1 MDTDTP
7 ADAAERAAGL
17 VKRMTLEEKCA
28 QLYSL
33 WRGVDADAGDMAP
46 HQSEQ
51 AGGARDAGADDPAAH
66 GLGQLTR
73 PFGSAPVPAAEGAA
87 NLAARQRKIRASS
100 RFGIAALAHEEC
112 LTGFM
117 AHGATIFPT
126 ALAWGATFDP
136 ELVGAMARQIGASMR
151 SVGVHQGLAP
161 VLDVVADSRWGRTEE
176 TMGEDPYLTG
186 TLATAYVSGLQ
197 ESGIIATLKHF
208 AGYSASHAA
217 RNFGPVFIG
226 PRQFAETYLT
236 PFEMAVRIGRAGS
249 VMPSYAANDGV
260 ASHANPQLLQSVLRD
275 EWGFEGTV
283 VSDYF
288 GVNFLNSLHGVAA
301 DRSEAAALALAG
313 GVDVELPN
321 VDCFGEPLRA
331 AVAAGRIEEDA
342 IDRAV
347 ERVLTQKIRL
357 GLLEEVPEPA
367 AVIDLD
373 PPEARALA
381 AEVARKSIVLLAND
395 GTLPLGPALGRVAL
409 VGPVADDKAVM
420 LGCYA
425 FPNHHGR
432 NDADTL
438 DPDDPYPHVDMGVA
452 IATLAGRLA
461 ADLRGTVIEHVPGG
475 TVLEATDADLAAAA
489 NAAAAADLAIVAVGD
504 RSGLFG
510 RGTSGEGCDAP
521 SHALPGRQSELLEA
535 VLDSGTPIVVVVIS
549 GRPYAL
555 GSAPERA
562 AAIVQAF
569 LPGQEGAGAVS
580 AVLTGAAEPEGRLP
594 VGVPARP
601 DSPPATY
608 LAPEL
613 ARRSSVS
620 SVDPT
625 ARYVFGHGLSYTEF
639 TWDAPELRS
648 GPEVG
653 PEGTVE
659 VAVRVRNTGDRPGA
673 EVVQLYLHDPVA
685 TAVRPVQRLVGFA
698 RLALAPGEAREARFA
713 MPVDLAAFVGVDGE
727 WVVEAGT
734 IELRLGRSAADTAA
748 AVRVEVTGTRRLES
762 GTRALATQVTSET
775 VVG

>member
-7 ADAAERAAGL
+7 AQAAERAAGL

-28 QLYSL
+28 QLSSL
-33 WRGVDADAGDMAP
+33 WRGVDADTGHMAP

-51 AGGARDAGADDPAAH
+51 TGGVAEDEATAH

-73 PFGSAPVPAAEGAA
+73 PFGSAPVDAAEGAA
-87 NLAARQRKIRASS
+87 TLAALQRQIRSSS

-117 AHGATIFPT
+117 AHGATIFPA

-136 ELVGAMARQIGASMR
+136 DLVGAMARQIGDTMR
-151 SVGVHQGLAP
+151 AVGVHQGLAP

-186 TLATAYVSGLQ
+186 TLGTAYVEGLQ
-197 ESGIIATLKHF
+197 EAGIIATLKHF

-217 RNFGPVFIG
+217 RNFGPVFMG

-236 PFEMAVRIGRAGS
+236 PFEMAVRIGRARS
-249 VMPSYAANDGV
+249 VMASYAANDGV
-260 ASHANPQLLQSVLRD
+260 PSHANHRLLHGVLRD

-283 VSDYF
+283 VADYF
-288 GVNFLNSLHGVAA
+288 GVNFLGSLHGVAA
-301 DRSEAAALALAG
+301 DRSEAARLALAG
-313 GVDVELPN
+313 GIDVELPN
-321 VDCFGEPLRA
+321 VDCYGEPLRA
-331 AVAAGRIEEDA
+331 AVAAGRIEEDV

-347 ERVLTQKIRL
+347 ERVLTQKIGL
-357 GLLEEVPEPA
+357 GLLENLPEPDEA
-367 AVIDLD
+367 IDLD

-395 GTLPLGPALGRVAL
+395 GTLPLEASPGRIAL

-432 NDADTL
+432 NDADDIDT
-438 DPDDPYPHVDMGVA
+438 DDPYPHVDMGVA
-452 IATLAGRLA
+452 IATLAESLA
-461 ADLRGTVIEHVPGG
+461 ARLPGAAIEHVAGG
-475 TVLEATDADLAAAA
+475 TVLDATDLDIAAAA
-489 NAAAAADLAIVAVGD
+489 NAAATADLAIVAVGD

-535 VLDSGTPIVVVVIS
+535 VLDSSTPTVVVVIS

-555 GSAPERA
+555 GTAPERA

-569 LPGQEGAGAVS
+569 LPGQEGAGAIG

-594 VGVPARP
+594 ASVPARP

-608 LAPEL
+608 LGPEL

-620 SVDPT
+620 TVDPT

-639 TWDAPELRS
+639 AWDAPELIS
-648 GPEVG
+648 GPAVG
-653 PEGTVE
+653 PEGTVDI
-659 VAVRVRNTGDRPGA
+659 AVRVRNTGERHGS

-685 TAVRPVQRLVGFA
+685 SAVRPVQRLVGFA
-698 RLALAPGEAREARFA
+698 RLDLVPGEAREARFA
-713 MPVDLAAFVGVDGE
+713 MPADLAGFVGVDGE
-727 WVVEAGT
+727 WVIEAGAL
-734 IELRLGRSAADTAA
+734 ELRLARSAADTVA
-748 AVRVEVTGTRRLES
+748 AVRVEVTGTRRLEP
-762 GTRALATQVTSET
+762 GTRALATQVTVET
-775 VVG
+775 IIG

>member
-7 ADAAERAAGL
+7 AQAAERAAGL

-28 QLYSL
+28 QLSSL
-33 WRGVDADAGDMAP
+33 WRGVDAESGDMAP

-51 AGGARDAGADDPAAH
+51 TGISEEEATAN

-73 PFGSAPVPAAEGAA
+73 PFGSARVDPAGGAA
-87 NLAARQRKIRASS
+87 NLAALQRRIRASS

-136 ELVGAMARQIGASMR
+136 GLVRAMARRIGAAMR
-151 SVGVHQGLAP
+151 GVGIHQGLAP
-161 VLDVVADSRWGRTEE
+161 VLDIVADSRWGRTEE

-186 TLATAYVSGLQ
+186 SLGTAYVEGLQ
-197 ESGIIATLKHF
+197 EEGIIATLKHF
-208 AGYSASHAA
+208 AGYSASLGA
-217 RNFGPVFIG
+217 RNHGPVAIG
-226 PRQFAETYLT
+226 PRQLAETYLT
-236 PFEMAVRIGRAGS
+236 PFEMAVRIGRAKS

-260 ASHANPQLLQSVLRD
+260 PSHANRRLINGILRD

-283 VSDYF
+283 VADYF
-288 GVNFLNSLHGVAA
+288 GIGFL
-301 DRSEAAALALAG
+301 RSEHGTAGGGVDAAVQALAA

-321 VDCFGEPLRA
+321 GDCYAGPLRT
-331 AVAAGRIEEDA
+331 AVAEGLIEEDA
-342 IDRAV
+342 VDRAV
-347 ERVLTQKIRL
+347 ERVLTQKIEL
-357 GLLEEVPEPA
+357 GLLDELPEPPA
-367 AVIDLD
+367 SVDLD
-373 PPEARALA
+373 PPETRALA

-395 GTLPLGPALGRVAL
+395 GTLPLKAAPGRIAL

-432 NDADTL
+432 NDAAVI

-461 ADLRGTVIEHVPGG
+461 EDLPDTRIEHVAGG
-475 TVLEATDADLAAAA
+475 SVLDASDADIAAAA

-510 RGTSGEGCDAP
+510 RGTSGEGCDAEH
-521 SHALPGRQSELLEA
+521 HALPGRQAALLEA
-535 VLDSGTPIVVVVIS
+535 VLDSGTPTVVVVVS

-555 GSAPERA
+555 GTAPERA

-569 LPGQEGAGAVS
+569 LPGQEGAGAIS

-594 VGVPARP
+594 VSVPARR

-608 LAPEL
+608 LAPET
-613 ARRSSVS
+613 ARLSTIS

-625 ARYVFGHGLSYTEF
+625 ARYAFGHGLSYTEF
-639 TWDAPELRS
+639 TWEAPRLLS

-659 VAVRVRNTGDRPGA
+659 VAVRVRNTGERHGS

-685 TAVRPVQRLVGFA
+685 AVVRPVQRLVGFA
-698 RLALAPGEAREARFA
+698 RLELAPGEAREARFA
-713 MPVDLAAFVGVDGE
+713 MPVHLAAFVGVDGD
-727 WVVEAGT
+727 WMVEAGRL
-734 IELRLGRSAADTAA
+734 ELRLSRSAAETVG
-748 AVRVEVTGTRRLES
+748 AVGVDVTSTRRLEP
-762 GTRALATQVTSET
+762 GTRALETQVTVET
-775 VVG
+775 VLV

>member
-7 ADAAERAAGL
+7 AEAAERAAGL

-28 QLYSL
+28 QLSSL

-51 AGGARDAGADDPAAH
+51 TGGVTEDEAVAH

-73 PFGSAPVPAAEGAA
+73 PFGSAPVDAAEGAA
-87 NLAARQRKIRASS
+87 NLASLQRRIRSSS

-117 AHGATIFPT
+117 ARGATIFPT

-151 SVGVHQGLAP
+151 AVGVHQGLAP

-186 TLATAYVSGLQ
+186 ILGTAYVAGLQ
-197 ESGIIATLKHF
+197 DAGIIATLKHF

-217 RNFGPVFIG
+217 RNFGPVFMG
-226 PRQFAETYLT
+226 DRQFAETYLT

-260 ASHANPQLLQSVLRD
+260 PAHANPRLLTGILRD
-275 EWGFEGTV
+275 EWGFEGTI

-301 DRSEAAALALAG
+301 DRSHAAVLALG
-313 GVDVELPN
+313 SGLDVELPS
-321 VDCFGEPLRA
+321 VDCYGAPLRD
-331 AVAAGRIEEDA
+331 AVAAGQIEEDA
-342 IDRAV
+342 VDRAV
-347 ERVLTQKIRL
+347 ERVLTQKISL
-357 GLLEEVPEPA
+357 GLLEEVAEADGP
-367 AVIDLD
+367 IDLD

-381 AEVARKSIVLLAND
+381 AQVARRSIVLLSND
-395 GTLPLGPALGRVAL
+395 GTLPLRGEPGRIAL

-432 NDADTL
+432 NDADEL

-452 IATLAGRLA
+452 IDTLARSLA
-461 ADLRGTVIEHVPGG
+461 ASLPGAAVEHVAGG
-475 TVLEATDADLAAAA
+475 TVLDAADEEIAAAA
-489 NAAAAADLAIVAVGD
+489 NAAAAADLAVVAVGD

-521 SHALPGRQSELLEA
+521 SHALPGRQAELLEA
-535 VLDSGTPIVVVVIS
+535 VLDSGTPTVVVVIS

-555 GSAPERA
+555 GTAPDRA

-569 LPGQEGAGAVS
+569 LPGQEGAGAIS
-580 AVLTGAAEPEGRLP
+580 AVLTGAAEPAGRLP
-594 VGVPARP
+594 AGVPARP

-608 LAPEL
+608 LGPEL

-620 SVDPT
+620 TVDPT
-625 ARYVFGHGLSYTEF
+625 PRYVFGHGLSYTEF
-639 TWDAPELRS
+639 AWDAPRLLS

-653 PEGTVE
+653 PEGAVE
-659 VAVRVRNTGDRPGA
+659 TAVRVRNAGDRHGS

-685 TAVRPVQRLVGFA
+685 SVVRPVQRLVGFA
-698 RLALAPGEAREARFA
+698 RLDLGPGEAREVRFA
-713 MPVDLAAFVGVDGE
+713 MPVELAAFVGGDGG
-727 WVVEAGT
+727 WVVEAGRL
-734 IELRLGRSAADTAA
+734 ELRLARSAADVAG
-748 AVRVEVTGTRRLES
+748 AVEVEVTGTRRLEP
-762 GTRALATQVTSET
+762 GTRALETQVTVES
-775 VVG
+775 VLG

>member
-33 WRGVDADAGDMAP
+33 WLGVDADAGDMAP

>member
-1 MDTDTP
+1 MDTVTS

-28 QLYSL
+28 QLYGL

-51 AGGARDAGADDPAAH
+51 VSEVSEDEAIAH

-73 PFGSAPVPAAEGAA
+73 PFGSAPVAAAEGAA
-87 NLAARQRKIRASS
+87 NLAALQRRIRSSS

-136 ELVGAMARQIGASMR
+136 ELIGAMAQQIGVSMR

-176 TMGEDPYLTG
+176 TMGEDPYLIG

-197 ESGIIATLKHF
+197 DAGIVATLKHF

-236 PFEMAVRIGRAGS
+236 PFEMAVRIGRARS

-260 ASHANPQLLQSVLRD
+260 ATHANRELLQGVLRD

-288 GVNFLNSLHGVAA
+288 GVNFLNSLQGVAA
-301 DRSEAAALALAG
+301 DRSDAAALGLAG
-313 GVDVELPN
+313 GVDVELPS
-321 VDCFGEPLRA
+321 VDCYGEPLRA
-331 AVAAGRIEEDA
+331 AVAAGRIEEDV

-347 ERVLTQKIRL
+347 ERVLTQKIEL
-357 GLLEEVPEPA
+357 GLLDELPEPA
-367 AVIDLD
+367 GTIDLD
-373 PPEARALA
+373 PPHARALA

-395 GTLPLGPALGRVAL
+395 GTLPLQAEPGRIALI
-409 VGPVADDKAVM
+409 GPVADDKAVM

-432 NDADTL
+432 NDADSI
-438 DPDDPYPHVDMGVA
+438 DSDDPYPHVDMGVA
-452 IATLAGRLA
+452 IATLAERLA
-461 ADLRGTVIEHVPGG
+461 ADLPAATIEHLAAGS
-475 TVLEATDADLAAAA
+475 VLDATDTEIAAAA
-489 NAAAAADLAIVAVGD
+489 NAAAAADIAIVAVGD

-521 SHALPGRQSELLEA
+521 SHALPGRQSALLEA
-535 VLDSGTPIVVVVIS
+535 VLDSGTPTVVVVIS

-555 GSAPERA
+555 GTAPDRA

-569 LPGQEGAGAVS
+569 LPGQEGAGAIS

-594 VGVPARP
+594 AGVPARP

-608 LAPEL
+608 LGPEL

-639 TWDAPELRS
+639 TWDAPELLS

-653 PEGTVE
+653 PEGVVQ
-659 VAVRVRNTGDRPGA
+659 VAVRVRNTGGRQGS

-685 TAVRPVQRLVGFA
+685 SVVRPVQRLVGFA
-698 RLALAPGEAREARFA
+698 RLDLAPGEAGEARFA

-734 IELRLGRSAADTAA
+734 LELRLGRSAADLAA
-748 AVRVEVTGTRRLES
+748 PVRVEVTGTRRLEP
-762 GTRALATQVTSET
+762 GTRALATQATTET

>member
-33 WRGVDADAGDMAP
+33 WRGVDADAADMAP

-51 AGGARDAGADDPAAH
+51 NSGVSEDEAIAH

-87 NLAARQRKIRASS
+87 NLAALQQRIRASS

-136 ELVGAMARQIGASMR
+136 ELIGAMAQQIGATMR

-197 ESGIIATLKHF
+197 DSGIVATLKHF

-217 RNFGPVFIG
+217 RNFGPVYMG

-249 VMPSYAANDGV
+249 VMPSYAANDGI
-260 ASHANPQLLQSVLRD
+260 ASHANPELLQSILRD

-288 GVNFLNSLHGVAA
+288 GVNFLNSLHSVAA
-301 DRSEAAALALAG
+301 DRSEAAVLGLAG
-313 GVDVELPN
+313 GVDVELPS
-321 VDCFGEPLRA
+321 VDCYGEPLQS
-331 AVAAGRIEEDA
+331 AVAAGRIDEGV

-347 ERVLTQKIRL
+347 ERVLTQKIQL
-357 GLLEEVPEPA
+357 GLLEELPEPA
-367 AVIDLD
+367 AEIDLD
-373 PPEARALA
+373 PPHARVLA
-381 AEVARKSIVLLAND
+381 AEVARKSIVLLSND
-395 GTLPLGPALGRVAL
+395 GTLPLKAEPGRIAL

-432 NDADTL
+432 NDAASIDS
-438 DPDDPYPHVDMGVA
+438 DDPYPHVDMGVS
-452 IATLAGRLA
+452 IATLLERLKADLPAAVVEHLA
-461 ADLRGTVIEHVPGG
+461 AGS
-475 TVLEATDADLAAAA
+475 VLDASDAEIAAAA

-521 SHALPGRQSELLEA
+521 THALPGRQAELLEA
-535 VLDSGTPIVVVVIS
+535 VLDSGTPTVVVVIS

-555 GSAPERA
+555 GTAPDRA

-569 LPGQEGAGAVS
+569 LPGQEGAGAIS

-594 VGVPARP
+594 AGVPARA

-639 TWDAPELRS
+639 TWDEAALVS
-648 GPEVG
+648 GAEVG
-653 PEGTVE
+653 PDEVVE
-659 VAVRVRNTGDRPGA
+659 LAVRVRNTGERHGT

-685 TAVRPVQRLVGFA
+685 SAVRPVQRLVGFA
-698 RLALAPGEAREARFA
+698 RLDLAPGEAGEARFA
-713 MPVDLAAFVGVDGE
+713 MPVELAAFVGADGG
-727 WVVEAGT
+727 WVVEAGAL
-734 IELRLGRSAADTAA
+734 ELRLARSAADTVASLN
-748 AVRVEVTGTRRLES
+748 VEVTGTRRLEP
-762 GTRALATQVTSET
+762 GTRALATQVTSAS

>member
-7 ADAAERAAGL
+7 AEAAERAAGL

-28 QLYSL
+28 QLSSL
-33 WRGVDADAGDMAP
+33 WRGVDADAGEMAP

-51 AGGARDAGADDPAAH
+51 ISGVTEDEAIAH

-73 PFGSAPVPAAEGAA
+73 PFGSAPVAAAEGAA
-87 NLAARQRKIRASS
+87 NLAALQRQIRASS

-112 LTGFM
+112 LAGFM
-117 AHGATIFPT
+117 ARGATIFPT
-126 ALAWGATFDP
+126 SLAWGATFDP
-136 ELVGAMARQIGASMR
+136 ALVTTMARQIGASMR
-151 SVGVHQGLAP
+151 AVGVHQGLAP

-186 TLATAYVSGLQ
+186 VLGTAYVAGLQ
-197 ESGIIATLKHF
+197 DTGIIATLKHF

-217 RNFGPVFIG
+217 RNFGPVFMG

-260 ASHANPQLLQSVLRD
+260 PSHANPRLLDGVLRD

-288 GVNFLNSLHGVAA
+288 GVNFLGSLHGVAA
-301 DRSEAAALALAG
+301 DRSDAAALALAG

-321 VDCFGEPLRA
+321 ADCYGEPLRD
-331 AVAAGRIEEDA
+331 AVASGRIEEDA

-347 ERVLTQKIRL
+347 ERVLTQKIAL
-357 GLLEEVPEPA
+357 GLLEELPEPA

-395 GTLPLGPALGRVAL
+395 GTLPLRAEPGRIAL

-432 NDADTL
+432 NGADEL

-452 IATLAGRLA
+452 IATLAEGLA
-461 ADLRGTVIEHVPGG
+461 DALPGTIVEHIAGG
-475 TVLEATDADLAAAA
+475 TVLDATDPEIAAAA
-489 NAAAAADLAIVAVGD
+489 NAAAAADLAIIAVGD

-510 RGTSGEGCDAP
+510 RGTSGEGCDAA
-521 SHALPGRQSELLEA
+521 SHALPGRQAELLEA
-535 VLDSGTPIVVVVIS
+535 VLDSGTPTVVVVIS

-555 GSAPERA
+555 GTAPDRA
-562 AAIVQAF
+562 GAIVQAF
-569 LPGQEGAGAVS
+569 LPGQEGAGAIS

-608 LAPEL
+608 LGPEL

-620 SVDPT
+620 TVDPT

-639 TWDAPELRS
+639 SWDAPRLLS
-648 GPEVG
+648 GAEVG
-653 PEGTVE
+653 PEGAVE
-659 VAVRVRNTGDRPGA
+659 VAVRVRNTGERYGS

-685 TAVRPVQRLVGFA
+685 SVVRPVQRLVGFA
-698 RLALAPGEAREARFA
+698 RLSLAPGEAGEARFA
-713 MPVDLAAFVGVDGE
+713 MPVDLAAFVGNDGG
-727 WVVEAGT
+727 WVVEAGEL
-734 IELRLGRSAADTAA
+734 ELRLARSAAETVG
-748 AVRVEVTGTRRLES
+748 AVRVAVSGARRLDPGTRSLE
-762 GTRALATQVTSET
+762 TQVTVET
-775 VVG
+775 MFS

>member
-7 ADAAERAAGL
+7 AAAADLAAGL

-28 QLYSL
+28 QLSSL
-33 WRGVDADAGDMAP
+33 WRGVEADAENMAP
-46 HQSEQ
+46 HQDEQ
-51 AGGARDAGADDPAAH
+51 ATGVTEDEATAH

-87 NLAARQRKIRASS
+87 NLAALQRRIRAAS

-136 ELVGAMARQIGASMR
+136 ELIGAMARQIGASMR
-151 SVGVHQGLAP
+151 TVGVHQGLAP
-161 VLDVVADSRWGRTEE
+161 VLDVVVDSRWGRTEE

-186 TLATAYVSGLQ
+186 VLGTAYVAGLQ

-208 AGYSASHAA
+208 AGYSASLAG
-217 RNFGPVFIG
+217 RNFGPVHIG

-236 PFEMAVRIGRAGS
+236 PFEMAVRLGQAGS
-249 VMPSYAANDGV
+249 IMPSYAANDGV
-260 ASHANPQLLQSVLRD
+260 PSHANRRLLTGVLRE
-275 EWGFEGTV
+275 EWSFEGTV
-283 VSDYF
+283 VADYF

-301 DRSEAAALALAG
+301 DRADAASLALGG
-313 GVDVELPN
+313 GVDVELPS
-321 VDCFGEPLRA
+321 VDCYGEPLRA
-331 AVAAGRIEEDA
+331 AVTAGQVEEKA
-342 IDRAV
+342 VDRAV

-357 GLLEEVPEPA
+357 GLLDEIPDPPA
-367 AVIDLD
+367 RIDLD

-381 AEVARKSIVLLAND
+381 AEVARKSIVLLSND
-395 GTLPLGPALGRVAL
+395 GTLPLAAPARIAL

-432 NDADTL
+432 NDAAVL

-452 IATLAGRLA
+452 IATFAEALAV
-461 ADLRGTVIEHVPGG
+461 DLPGATIEQVAGG
-475 TVLEATDADLAAAA
+475 SVLDATDLDIAAAA
-489 NAAAAADLAIVAVGD
+489 NAAAAADIAVVAVGD

-510 RGTSGEGCDAP
+510 RGTSGEGCDAY
-521 SHALPGRQSELLEA
+521 SHALPGRQGELLEA
-535 VLDSGTPIVVVVIS
+535 VLDSGTPTVVVVIS

-569 LPGQEGAGAVS
+569 LPGQEGAGAIS

-594 VGVPARP
+594 ASVPARP

-608 LAPEL
+608 LAPGL
-613 ARRSSVS
+613 ARRSVVS
-620 SVDPT
+620 TVDPT
-625 ARYVFGHGLSYTEF
+625 ARFAFGHGLSYTEF
-639 TWDAPELRS
+639 AWEETRLLS

-653 PEGTVE
+653 PEDAVE
-659 VAVRVRNTGDRPGA
+659 VAVRVRNTGDRYGT

-685 TAVRPVQRLVGFA
+685 SAVRPVQRLVGFA
-698 RLALAPGEAREARFA
+698 RLGLAAGQAGEARFA
-713 MPVDLAAFVGVDGE
+713 MPVDLAAFVGVDGD
-727 WVVEAGT
+727 WIVESGAL
-734 IELRLGRSAADTAA
+734 ELRLARSAVDIAA
-748 AVRVEVTGTRRLES
+748 RVGVTVTGSRRLEP
-762 GTRALATQVTSET
+762 GTRALETQVTAKT
-775 VVG
+775 VIS